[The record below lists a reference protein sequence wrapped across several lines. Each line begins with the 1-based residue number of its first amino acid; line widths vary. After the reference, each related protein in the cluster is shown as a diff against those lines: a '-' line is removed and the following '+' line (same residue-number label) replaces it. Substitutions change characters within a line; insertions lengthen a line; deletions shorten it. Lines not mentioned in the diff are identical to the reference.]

1 MPAGDPQRTWF
12 PQMIRRLRSEWH
24 AEMPMAMLVDLR
36 DTLDEMLHQI
46 RRLGN
51 IQTPIITCRKCGRT
65 GHAAEPQV
73 SVRAMILALA
83 RFEIAPRSK
92 SRLWKRRGQNTVR
105 NTSWIMKESPEASLS
120 TTERLIEAG

>member
-1 MPAGDPQRTWF
+1 
-12 PQMIRRLRSEWH
+12 
-24 AEMPMAMLVDLR
+24 MAMLVDLR
-36 DTLDEMLHQI
+36 DTLDEVLHQI

-83 RFEIAPRSK
+83 RFEIAPKEQVKALEKAWAKYREEHELDLKGKPRGISIHNRK
-92 SRLWKRRGQNTVR
+92 SD
-105 NTSWIMKESPEASLS
+105 
-120 TTERLIEAG
+120 